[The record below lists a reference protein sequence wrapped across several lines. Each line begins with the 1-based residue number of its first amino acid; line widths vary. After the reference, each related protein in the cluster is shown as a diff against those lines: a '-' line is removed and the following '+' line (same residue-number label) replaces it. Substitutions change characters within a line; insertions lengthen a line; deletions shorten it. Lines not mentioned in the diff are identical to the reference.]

1 MHTFMHTYMLTQHA
15 FVIRYTTLADGSMVG
30 ISKSI
35 LAHGNGRLSAVA
47 YRSTDGGT
55 AWKFASVVARSEDVP
70 IALEGPS
77 EGALTLLRNGTMMAV
92 MRCDGQS
99 GHYQPYISKLSD
111 DGGLSW
117 HSLRFLHGGGSGGVA
132 GAGAV
137 RPRLLELNG
146 SLVLAGGRP
155 SALSRDVL
163 VWLNSA
169 GDGDQWEAYSISYWH
184 NRLNTNVNWT
194 FPQQATNNSAS
205 FPRVTTSYTSMVR
218 TGVDTGYVLY
228 GMGIR
233 AFTMPFR
240 LVPNP

>member
-1 MHTFMHTYMLTQHA
+1 MC
-15 FVIRYTTLADGSMVG
+15 G
-30 ISKSI
+30 
-35 LAHGNGRLSAVA
+35 GRGHR

-55 AWKFASVVARSEDVP
+55 TFKFGSVIAQAEEVP
-70 IALEGPS
+70 MALEGPS
-77 EGALTLLRNGTMMAV
+77 EGALTVLRNGTMMAV

-99 GHYQPYISKLSD
+99 GHYLPYISKLSD

-117 HSLRFLHGGGSGGVA
+117 HSLRFLRGGGSGDVP
-132 GAGAV
+132 GAGCV
-137 RPRLLELNG
+137 RPRLLPLNG

-163 VWLNSA
+163 VWLNSN
-169 GDGDQWEAYSISYWH
+169 GDGDQWAAYSISYWH
-184 NRLNTNVNWT
+184 NRLNTNGNWT
-194 FPQQATNNSAS
+194 FPQHDTNNSAS

-240 LVPNP
+240 LVQNPATGGDAMQV